1 MSHAKEHFILFNT
14 TSMSV
19 DQTNRVITKTS
30 HGAKGGA
37 TVYGMVAFGDSDN
50 TKHRWVFKVNAR
62 GMGHMAIGI
71 DNSNGKYMNVCP
83 FTQLSTLNYSYWSS
97 GKKCLT
103 NNKSAYNF
111 GWDEGDVI
119 VMYYD
124 SATRSLTFAVNN
136 SNLKIAFKRITPSK
150 IRYRMCVYMQN
161 KHDCVSLLSYSCGD
175 EISIMSEPNS
185 PEQVDEHKS
194 QSHAKAEEPTEKEE
208 SKPDV
213 DAEDAGVVAKLKAK
227 IQEQHHTIGRLETEN
242 TEMNTQNEALRTRN
256 RTHRRRES
264 EVFAPIGDDAKNVV
278 QTFEELEE
286 SRKKIENDQLE
297 LVKYEQQRVFDQTII
312 ASQKE
317 HISVLNA
324 RMKEQNDHLND
335 ELEQLRQANKS
346 NTDLLVNEN
355 LSLKQ
360 KIKDLQTQNSR
371 LLDDQKEYE
380 TTIHALR
387 SDISKLKLNSM
398 DTSNYMNWKH
408 EDILMWIMSLDNN
421 RLNKYHDHLSQSLKE
436 EGIEGIHL
444 NEVNEMDIKGWGVK
458 NFADKKFLLK
468 KIKELVNQNNKPK

>member
-1 MSHAKEHFILFNT
+1 MSHAKERFILFNT

-161 KHDCVSLLSYSCGD
+161 QSDCVSLLSYSCGD
-175 EISIMSEPNS
+175 KISPF
-185 PEQVDEHKS
+185 DDHKS
-194 QSHAKAEEPTEKEE
+194 KSRAHGT
-208 SKPDV
+208 
-213 DAEDAGVVAKLKAK
+213 
-227 IQEQHHTIGRLETEN
+227 
-242 TEMNTQNEALRTRN
+242 
-256 RTHRRRES
+256 RRRGRGRGGRRARGRGRPPAPPRRDDEIES
-264 EVFAPIGDDAKNVV
+264 F
-278 QTFEELEE
+278 LE
-286 SRKKIENDQLE
+286 
-297 LVKYEQQRVFDQTII
+297 QRVHQLTIELNE
-312 ASQKE
+312 STKSEKLQNQVR
-317 HISVLNA
+317 HIY
-324 RMKEQNDHLND
+324 
-335 ELEQLRQANKS
+335 
-346 NTDLLVNEN
+346 T
-355 LSLKQ
+355 
-360 KIKDLQTQNSR
+360 LQ
-371 LLDDQKEYE
+371 
-380 TTIHALR
+380 I
-387 SDISKLKLNSM
+387 
-398 DTSNYMNWKH
+398 
-408 EDILMWIMSLDNN
+408 
-421 RLNKYHDHLSQSLKE
+421 HDHIQLT
-436 EGIEGIHL
+436 
-444 NEVNEMDIKGWGVK
+444 IKSIWYFDSFDVV
-458 NFADKKFLLK
+458 LC
-468 KIKELVNQNNKPK
+468 II